1 MSLGVISAAMGDNTR
16 VTATIGL
23 MACIKRMFP
32 VYLPLTQVLGEYPGF
47 LKLTELLQ
55 YPLFLHE
62 VGGVIS
68 LSE

>member
-1 MSLGVISAAMGDNTR
+1 MSTGVISAARGDTR

-47 LKLTELLQ
+47 LKFTELLH
-55 YPLFLHE
+55 YPLFLDE